1 MFIEIKQQ
9 PIVCVCLCIQ
19 SNQQQIRMFHDRL
32 CADQFT
38 VVLI

>member
-1 MFIEIKQQ
+1 
-9 PIVCVCLCIQ
+9 
-19 SNQQQIRMFHDRL
+19 MFHDRL